1 MSQGVCTD
9 LWSSVLA
16 DVKTKVP
23 NERFDMWLKGTTLA
37 EVDEEALV
45 VNVPNRFAR
54 EYVSSRLGNVL
65 RTAVAEICGEPKA
78 IRFQVA
84 SPSEAVDAGGEH
96 PREDRAPETAPRTAD
111 HAAVPLPASFRKDLT
126 FGNFVVGPC
135 NRLAHAAAAAFAEGD
150 NHYSPFL
157 VYGGTG
163 LGKTHLLQ
171 AICSTLA
178 SQRQLRVAYMTCE
191 SFVAEFCFAV
201 TGSRRDVF
209 QKKILGLDVLAV
221 DDVHRLAQKEGT
233 QKELLFLFNEL
244 HLHDKVIL
252 LSSRYHPNT
261 IEGLEEGLRS
271 RFISGIA
278 APVERP
284 TYPTRLSIL
293 KRRTAR
299 QVRDFPQEP
308 LELVARSMNGS
319 VTELVG
325 IANRLVAE
333 TKLAGV
339 EMTARRAGEVV
350 AEFAAYPLEVVGLT
364 DIEQAVCALFGVS
377 GEQIKSKK
385 QSRSIIQARQVAMYL
400 ARQLLG
406 LPYSE
411 IGGFFG
417 GKNHTT
423 VLCAER
429 RVNRL
434 LEEDPETQSLVAR
447 LREQLGPPR

>member
-1 MSQGVCTD
+1 
-9 LWSSVLA
+9 
-16 DVKTKVP
+16 
-23 NERFDMWLKGTTLA
+23 MWLKDTTLA
-37 EVDEEALV
+37 EVDEDAFV

-65 RTAVAEICGEPKA
+65 RDAVAEICGEPKA

-84 SPSEAVDAGGEH
+84 NPSEADDASGGRTDEEAA
-96 PREDRAPETAPRTAD
+96 PDAARQAEDRA
-111 HAAVPLPASFRKDLT
+111 AAPLPLASFRKDMT
-126 FGNFVVGPC
+126 FGSFVVGSC

-150 NHYSPFL
+150 SNYSPFL
-157 VYGGTG
+157 AYGGIG

-171 AICSTLA
+171 AVCSTLA
-178 SQRQLRVAYMTCE
+178 SQKRLKVAYMTCE
-191 SFVAEFCFAV
+191 SFVAEFCSAV

-209 QKKILGLDVLAV
+209 QRKILGLDVLAV

-233 QKELLFLFNEL
+233 QKEFLFLFNEL
-244 HLHDKVIL
+244 HIHNKVIL
-252 LSSRYHPNT
+252 LGSRHHPNT
-261 IEGLEEGLRS
+261 IEGLDEGLRS

-278 APVERP
+278 APLERP

-299 QVRDFPQEP
+299 QARDFPQEP

-319 VTELVG
+319 VTELIG

-333 TKLAGV
+333 TKFAGV
-339 EMTARRAGEVV
+339 EMTSRRAGEIV
-350 AEFAAYPLEVVGLT
+350 AEFVAHPLEVVGLT
-364 DIEQAVCALFGVS
+364 DIEKAVCDLFGVS

-385 QSRSIIQARQVAMYL
+385 QSRSITQARQVAMYL
-400 ARQLLG
+400 ARPLLG

-434 LEEDPETQSLVAR
+434 LEEDPETQSLVSR
-447 LREQLGPPR
+447 LQEQLGPAR